1 MTIDNRYS
9 LFLSLIRSKILFL
22 TFTLKTISP
31 MMKKCLSLFVIL
43 MLAGSLNSSACTIIA
58 AGKKATKDGSVLVSH
73 SDGGPDCR
81 FRVIPRMH
89 FPKGT
94 MTPVYWG
101 IQNPQQPLDS
111 YGDTLGF
118 IPQVEETYQYIH
130 SAYSHI
136 NEFQL
141 AIGESTMSQKEALQV
156 DKGPDTKQI
165 MTVEQAM
172 IFALQRCKTARE
184 ALTLITNLVDT
195 YGFLPSCGPESECLA
210 IADPHEVWILE
221 LFSVGPHW
229 KPGSGKP
236 GALWAAQRLPDDQVT
251 MIPNWS
257 IIKSID
263 VNDTNNFRASTNY
276 RQVAID
282 HGWWDPAGGREFVWQ
297 EIYAPVPR
305 EWATDRFWLF
315 NALYNANL
323 PELPDRWT
331 TDPFKGDDQYTQF
344 VEPLSLYPFSFKP
357 NKLFTVQDIMAF
369 QRSTFTGTI
378 YDKEMAPDWYLP
390 TDSGT
395 LERSVLTTPFPTIE
409 MRKLLNINRRR
420 NVARA
425 RGEYGMIA
433 QLRSWLPNEV
443 GGIYYVYV
451 DNAYTCAY
459 VPIYAGVTG
468 VAECYSRWDKEHFD
482 ENSIRWCVDFVDNLL
497 YLRWQDAVK
506 DLHAVRDPFE
516 QKLFDDQ
523 PEVDKQAA
531 RLLKEDPVKG
541 KEYLTNL
548 TIDRMN
554 EIHKMFQDLRIT
566 LIEKYTNNKQGI

>member
-1 MTIDNRYS
+1 MKLKHY
-9 LFLSLIRSKILFL
+9 LFIL
-22 TFTLKTISP
+22 
-31 MMKKCLSLFVIL
+31 LFV
-43 MLAGSLNSSACTIIA
+43 AGSFQSAFPCTIIV
-58 AGKKATKDGSVLVSH
+58 AGKKATTDGSVIVSH

-81 FRVIPRMH
+81 FRVIPRMK

-101 IQNPQQPLDS
+101 IQDPQQPLDS
-111 YGDTLGF
+111 YGDTLGY

-141 AIGESTMSQKEALQV
+141 AIGESTMSQKEELRT
-156 DKGPDTKQI
+156 DRDTGKQI

-184 ALTLITNLVDT
+184 ALNLITQLMDT

-210 IADPHEVWILE
+210 IADKNEVWILE
-221 LFSVGPHW
+221 LFSVGPDW
-229 KPGSGKP
+229 NPDSGKS
-236 GALWAAQRLPDDQVT
+236 GALWAAQRLPDDHVT

-257 IIKSID
+257 IIREID
-263 VNDTNNFRASTNY
+263 ISDTNDFRASSNY
-276 RQVAID
+276 QQIAID
-282 HGWWDPAGGREFVWQ
+282 NGWWNPESGKEFIWQ

-305 EWATDRFWLF
+305 EWATSRFWLF
-315 NALYNANL
+315 HAIYAPDL
-323 PELPDRWT
+323 PGLPDRWT

-344 VEPLSLYPFSFKP
+344 VEPLSLYPFSIEP
-357 NKLFTVQDIMAF
+357 NRKISVKDVMDF

-378 YDKEMAPDWYLP
+378 YDKEMAPGWYIP
-390 TDSGT
+390 SDSAT
-395 LERSVLTTPFPTIE
+395 FERSVLTTPFPTIE
-409 MRKLLNINRRR
+409 ARKLLKINRRR

-433 QLRSWLPNEV
+433 QLRSWLPDEV

-451 DNAYTCAY
+451 DNIFTCAY
-459 VPIYAGVTG
+459 VPIYAGVTD
-468 VAECYSRWDKEHFD
+468 VAECYKIWDKEKFD
-482 ENSIRWCVDFVDNLL
+482 DNSIRWCVDFVDNLM

-506 DLHAVRDPFE
+506 DLHAVRDPFV
-516 QKLFDDQ
+516 QTYFDDQ
-523 PEVDKQAA
+523 ATVDAQAIK
-531 RLLKEDPVKG
+531 LLKKSPDKA

-554 EIHKMFQDLRIT
+554 QVHKMYKDLRIT

>member
-1 MTIDNRYS
+1 
-9 LFLSLIRSKILFL
+9 
-22 TFTLKTISP
+22 
-31 MMKKCLSLFVIL
+31 MMKKYLSLFVIL
-43 MLAGSLNSSACTIIA
+43 IVAGSLDINACTIIA

-89 FPKGT
+89 FPKGA
-94 MTPVYWG
+94 MAPAYWG

-263 VNDTNNFRASTNY
+263 VSDTNNFRASTNY
-276 RQVAID
+276 QQVAID

-297 EIYAPVPR
+297 EIYTPVPR

-315 NALYNANL
+315 NALYNPDL
-323 PELPDRWT
+323 QELPDRWT

-459 VPIYAGVTG
+459 VPIYAGVTN
-468 VAECYSRWDKEHFD
+468 VAECYNRWDKEHFD

-523 PEVDKQAA
+523 PEVDKLAA

-548 TIDRMN
+548 TIGRMN